1 MKAAELRDKTPE
13 QLREQLEALKKE
25 AFNLRFRR
33 ATGQLENTHADAH
46 GAPRRRAGEDGPERE
61 GAAAA
66 SEPAAS
72 E

>member
-1 MKAAELRDKTPE
+1 MKAADLRDKTPE
-13 QLREQLEALKKE
+13 QLREQLESLKKE

-33 ATGQLENTHADAH
+33 ATGQLENTHQMRNVRRDA
-46 GAPRRRAGEDGPERE
+46 ARVKTVLNQKAL
-61 GAAAA
+61 AAA